1 MPLKSYWGFNEAV
14 ITTPTGFT
22 AEEIFT
28 FPLLADQTVEFT
40 VNVCMTSITDDNIN
54 CSVFID
60 DDAVL
65 QSIVNITDQ
74 SDIVATPST
83 WECASLSYSTTAAS
97 DTTISTKLAGG
108 SGPGL
113 SQIGF
118 GDATFEYK
126 IWGDGYTPVSV
137 TPWLWFF
144 LAKNPTASRWLNS
157 RPSLMK
163 NKLLTSNFTHSLLF
177 NKL

>member
-137 TPWLWFF
+137 TP
-144 LAKNPTASRWLNS
+144 
-157 RPSLMK
+157 
-163 NKLLTSNFTHSLLF
+163 
-177 NKL
+177 